1 MSNLSVSKFA
11 FRKYVECFLVA
22 IFPYGLGFLACI
34 IGLFLAPFGGGILFT
49 LAYGGLFFF
58 ALFTMLKDAPYV
70 IERYKR
76 EQEAAKNA
84 KNKPKKDTSEKENL
98 PEIEEPYFEDDKVA
112 LDETAGDFYEN
123 GTFDPFLATLSDEEQ
138 YEFTELFI
146 LKLKGEFPEL
156 PDYKMGEGNQEF
168 FRKIFT
174 NLGQYRDKIS
184 QTLFTKMYQ
193 YSFHV
198 EYK

>member
-112 LDETAGDFYEN
+112 LDEEDYDFYEN
-123 GTFDPFLATLSDEEQ
+123 NTFDPFLATLNDEERN
-138 YEFTELFI
+138 EFSELFI

-156 PDYKMGEGNQEF
+156 PDYEVNGDNREF
-168 FRKIFT
+168 FLKFFIHLGIYRSDISSSLLAKI
-174 NLGQYRDKIS
+174 
-184 QTLFTKMYQ
+184 YQ
-193 YSFHV
+193 YSM
-198 EYK
+198 KT

>member
-146 LKLKGEFPEL
+146 LKLKGEFPGVPNFE
-156 PDYKMGEGNQEF
+156 MGGDNRNF
-168 FRKIFT
+168 FLQFYIHLGEYREKISDQ
-174 NLGQYRDKIS
+174 LLDKIH
-184 QTLFTKMYQ
+184 Q
-193 YSFHV
+193 YANNII
-198 EYK
+198 